1 MVDAV
6 WNTNPVA
13 TDLVFHLLRRPCLG
27 VFKIVV
33 FLLLKAGWLLPS
45 DPCCPTKTGSLQ
57 TPQRPEQPT
66 SVAEAAGRTR
76 RSLLGPQRL
85 SGERGGVYWGRR
97 GCREARVELLVAEE
111 AVWVAG
117 PKGRRTA
124 RSQLDPENCGSAQ
137 DRGVFVPAVGTSVSP
152 HTEVLGRWIG
162 SVVPGELCCWSWDCA
177 SWPWLFITVMT

>member
-1 MVDAV
+1 MKHEPCGHRLGNFTYLDVLA
-6 WNTNPVA
+6 WASSKLLSSFP
-13 TDLVFHLLRRPCLG
+13 LRRVDCFPVTLAALRRQGPCRLRRG
-27 VFKIVV
+27 
-33 FLLLKAGWLLPS
+33 
-45 DPCCPTKTGSLQ
+45 
-57 TPQRPEQPT
+57 REQPT

-152 HTEVLGRWIG
+152 HTEVLGR
-162 SVVPGELCCWSWDCA
+162 
-177 SWPWLFITVMT
+177 